1 MIFSQLRA
9 GVYDNLDDN
18 AIPASLSLAIVSA
31 WGLTEMELG
40 SPGRTLVSIVLF
52 MLVVIVLATV
62 GYMAAGW
69 SFSDASYM
77 VLLTVY
83 TVGYGE
89 VHPIATPYLH
99 AVTMATMIFGCTGM
113 ILLTGALVQFLT
125 ITQLQQIFGVKRMKA
140 EVDKLEGHVIVGGFG
155 RIGVMLAKELKAGGA
170 KFVVLEQSEDRARE
184 VRDLG
189 HLCLV
194 GDATDD
200 SSLRDAGIARART
213 LASVLPNDAA
223 NVFITLSA
231 RSLNPGIEIIARGE
245 VPSTESKLIQAG
257 ANKVVL
263 PTHIGAERIAEMI
276 LFPETARFLRASEK
290 MQELERTLRGLGLDM
305 AVVVVPEK
313 GAVTGLTIEQIER
326 KADGQFF
333 VVQLNR
339 QARRRDHHAGPRTES
354 ARRRRLGHRQPQRAG
369 RARHVRSAS
378 RKGPRRP
385 RNLLTAR
392 CFVGPGFRAR
402 PATRHADPI
411 QETKS
416 TTRQGNSWP
425 PSLPTFA
432 IQIFWH
438 SRAAD
443 HQRNFRP
450 SSNAQFP
457 RDISLHPGSFSSS
470 SMSCLICSMAL
481 LQVSI
486 RIARTSGVVV
496 SE

>member
-1 MIFSQLRA
+1 
-9 GVYDNLDDN
+9 
-18 AIPASLSLAIVSA
+18 
-31 WGLTEMELG
+31 MELG

-140 EVDKLEGHVIVGGFG
+140 EVDKLEGHVIVAGFG
-155 RIGVMLAKELKAGGA
+155 RIGAMLAKELKAGSA

-194 GDATDD
+194 GDATDE

-339 QARRRDHHAGPRTES
+339 QAGDAITTPDRGLKVQGGDGLVIVSRNGQA
-354 ARRRRLGHRQPQRAG
+354 ARAMFEAPPEKVRAG
-369 RARHVRSAS
+369 RA
-378 RKGPRRP
+378 
-385 RNLLTAR
+385 
-392 CFVGPGFRAR
+392 
-402 PATRHADPI
+402 
-411 QETKS
+411 
-416 TTRQGNSWP
+416 
-425 PSLPTFA
+425 TF
-432 IQIFWH
+432 
-438 SRAAD
+438 
-443 HQRNFRP
+443 
-450 SSNAQFP
+450 
-457 RDISLHPGSFSSS
+457 
-470 SMSCLICSMAL
+470 
-481 LQVSI
+481 
-486 RIARTSGVVV
+486 
-496 SE
+496 